1 MTADFLPVRRAL
13 LSVSDKTGLL
23 ELARALAALGVELL
37 STGGTA
43 RALREAG
50 LAVKDVA
57 DVTGFPEMMD
67 GRVKTLHPLV
77 HGGLL
82 GRAGVDEA
90 VMAQHGIGAIDLLVL
105 NLYPFESVTAR
116 ADCTLADAVENID
129 IGGPAMLR
137 SAAKNFAR
145 VAVATSPDQ
154 YPALL
159 AELQDNNGALSAA
172 TRFSMSVAAFNRV
185 AQYDA
190 AISNYLSAVTDTT
203 AQVPVRAEYP
213 AQMNSTFVKVMD
225 LRYGE
230 NPHQSGAFYRDLY
243 PVPGTLATFTQ
254 LQGKELSYNNLAD
267 SDAAWECVRQFDVP
281 ACVIVKHANPCGV
294 AVAADVGQAYELAYA
309 TDPTSAFG
317 GILAFNRTLDA
328 ATAKAILDRQ
338 FVEVLIAPDY
348 EEGALDYAKKKAN
361 VRVLRIPHGAGLNN
375 YDSKRVGSGLLLQ
388 SSDNRG
394 MGAGELKVVTKLAP
408 TDAQLGDLLFAWRVA
423 KFVKSNAIVYGRD
436 LRTIGVG
443 AGQMS
448 RVYSARIAGIKAAD
462 ADLVVEGSVMASDAF
477 FPFRDGIDA
486 AAAAGIKAVIQPGGS
501 MRDAEVI
508 AAADEHGIAMVF
520 TGVRHFRH

>member
-1 MTADFLPVRRAL
+1 MASDFLPVRRAL
-13 LSVSDKTGLL
+13 LSVSDKTGLVD
-23 ELARALAALGVELL
+23 LARALAARNVELL

-43 RALREAG
+43 KAIREAG
-50 LAVKDVA
+50 LAVKDVS

-82 GRAGVDEA
+82 GRAGTDDA
-90 VMAQHGIGAIDLLVL
+90 VMAEHGIAPIDLLVL
-105 NLYPFESVTAR
+105 NLYPFEQVTAR
-116 ADCTLADAVENID
+116 ADCTLEEAVENID

-145 VAVATSPDQ
+145 VAVATDPSQ
-154 YPALL
+154 YAGLL
-159 AELQDNNGALSAA
+159 AELDGSAGQLSAA
-172 TRFSMSVAAFNRV
+172 TRFALSVAAFNRV

-190 AISNYLSAVTDTT
+190 AISNYLSAVTDTAST
-203 AQVPVRAEYP
+203 VPPRAEYP

-230 NPHQSGAFYRDLY
+230 NPHQSGAFYRDLW
-243 PVPGTLATFTQ
+243 PVPGTLATFQQ

-267 SDAAWECVRQFDVP
+267 ADSAWECVRQFDLP

-294 AVAADVGQAYELAYA
+294 AVGVACGDAYELAYA

-317 GILAFNRTLDA
+317 GIIAFNRTLDA
-328 ATAKAILDRQ
+328 ATTKAILDRQ

-348 EEGALDYAKKKAN
+348 EPAALDYATKKAN
-361 VRVLRIPHGAGLNN
+361 VRVLKIPHGEGRNN

-388 SSDNRG
+388 SADNRG
-394 MGAGELKVVTKLAP
+394 MSLGELKVVSQRAP
-408 TDAQLGDLLFAWRVA
+408 SEAELRDLLFAWRVA
-423 KFVKSNAIVYGRD
+423 KYVKSNAIVYAKD
-436 LRTIGVG
+436 NRTIGVG

-448 RVYSARIAGIKAAD
+448 RVYSARIAGIKAQD

-486 AAAAGIKAVIQPGGS
+486 AAQAGIKAVIQPGGS
-501 MRDAEVI
+501 MRDSEVI
-508 AAADEHGIAMVF
+508 AAADEHGLAMVF